1 MRRSKGRHWLVDSFF
16 PTAMFP
22 KPTKSSGG
30 GQPLAQPDLSPAN
43 VKGTSQTGK
52 QRVSP
57 LFFLVPVVLLGI
69 VLLIPIV
76 MFVRGKVREAR
87 AEKIYAKTPRRVM
100 PPLPKPYQPTEPE
113 PERER
118 SLVP

>member
-1 MRRSKGRHWLVDSFF
+1 
-16 PTAMFP
+16 
-22 KPTKSSGG
+22 
-30 GQPLAQPDLSPAN
+30 
-43 VKGTSQTGK
+43 
-52 QRVSP
+52 
-57 LFFLVPVVLLGI
+57 
-69 VLLIPIV
+69 

-100 PPLPKPYQPTEPE
+100 PPLPKPYQRTEPEPE